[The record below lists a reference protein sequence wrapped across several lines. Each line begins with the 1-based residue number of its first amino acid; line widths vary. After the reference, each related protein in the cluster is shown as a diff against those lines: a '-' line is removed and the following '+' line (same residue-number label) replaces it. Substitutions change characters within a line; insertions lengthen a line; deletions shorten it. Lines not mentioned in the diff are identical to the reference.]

1 MSQNIVKKDMNK
13 SLKRHFFFLGKAKVA
28 FSSWGKV
35 ILIFNHVFGREK
47 ESLSNHDLSVEIE
60 KL

>member
-1 MSQNIVKKDMNK
+1 MNK

-28 FSSWGKV
+28 FSSWAKV
-35 ILIFNHVFGREK
+35 ILIFYHVFGREK